1 MGRERLPNRR
11 QNETMCLRHDGQ
23 EFTVTIGYGG
33 DGKPKEVFAGAA
45 KSGTAMSHILADA
58 CVIISLALQYGAEPE
73 DITRSLGRVPDL
85 DRGKGTEKPASVLG
99 EILEFIA
106 SARSE
111 WPSAVKRL
119 GFDAAPDYGAP
130 TPEGGR

>member
-11 QNETMCLRHDGQ
+11 QNETVCLRHGGQ
-23 EFTVTIGYGG
+23 EFAVTIGYDGG
-33 DGKPKEVFAGAA
+33 GKPKEVFAGAA

-73 DITRSLGRVPDL
+73 DITKSLGRVPDL
-85 DRGKGTEKPASVLG
+85 DRGKRADKPASVLG
-99 EILEFIA
+99 EILAIVD

-111 WPSAVKRL
+111 WPAAVQRVGSAAR
-119 GFDAAPDYGAP
+119 AAGGPLEQ
-130 TPEGGR
+130 EGGR